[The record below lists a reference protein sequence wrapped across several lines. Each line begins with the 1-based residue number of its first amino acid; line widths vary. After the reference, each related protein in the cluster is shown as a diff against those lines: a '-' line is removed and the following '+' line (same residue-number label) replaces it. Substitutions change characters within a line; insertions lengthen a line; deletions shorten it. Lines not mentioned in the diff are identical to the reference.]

1 MKKAPSAFTLIELLV
16 VISIIA
22 VLAALAVPAVSGAMN
37 SSQKA
42 STLNSIKQIST
53 LAVTYAADNNFRLPA
68 EGGDGVQSFGA
79 LRTQTNAWY
88 NVLPPLA
95 GLAAASNYR
104 ANPASFYDKGSVFYV
119 QAAAY
124 PKQKLNSAYFAFG
137 INSQIDH
144 GMANQP
150 GGTRVNLAGLP
161 NPSRTALFAEAALP
175 DEKHLL
181 PPGGASDSL
190 GQPKVRDERFVGRYG
205 SAGIIGFADGHAE
218 VVPKDKA
225 FDTNVVIWRSA
236 NN

>member
-1 MKKAPSAFTLIELLV
+1 MKKQPSAFTLIELLV
-16 VISIIA
+16 VIAIIA
-22 VLAALAVPAVSGAMN
+22 VLAALAVPAVGSAMN

-53 LAVTYAADNNFRLPA
+53 LAVTYAADNNYRLPA

-95 GLAAASNYR
+95 GLKAASNYR
-104 ANPASFYDKGSVFYV
+104 ANPADFYDKSSVFFV
-119 QAAAY
+119 GAASY

-137 INSQIDH
+137 INSQLDH
-144 GMANQP
+144 GLSNQP
-150 GGTRVNLAGLP
+150 GGIRVNLARLP
-161 NPSRTALFAEAALP
+161 HPSRTALFAEAALP

-181 PPGGASDSL
+181 PSGGASDSL

-205 SAGIIGFADGHAE
+205 NAGIIGFADGHARIVSKE
-218 VVPKDKA
+218 QA
-225 FDTNVVIWRSA
+225 FDTNVVIWRFA
-236 NN
+236 QN